1 MQLYVQRF
9 ACKACVTEMF
19 KTRPERSTEPF
30 LTGADRF
37 LTGID
42 PARFGSISL
51 LSILTGTKW
60 PCGYSQLSVVSDPQ
74 NTGKCRPSDPTYRPK
89 MKLRLNLR
97 ASAELGPPVG
107 SLKLRLGIFRNT
119 ETVDIKGNRVSGCK
133 HKN

>member
-1 MQLYVQRF
+1 MHHIIVIKSQ
-9 ACKACVTEMF
+9 F
-19 KTRPERSTEPF
+19 KTLE
-30 LTGADRF
+30 LDAH
-37 LTGID
+37 LGISSY
-42 PARFGSISL
+42 PKGQSVSV
-51 LSILTGTKW
+51 ILVWTYEWVNTKW

-119 ETVDIKGNRVSGCK
+119 ETVDIKGNRVSGRK